1 MTPEQITMRDEIM
14 EQYDHA
20 DLKWPGY
27 RERTTGAEV
36 LLRCAA
42 AEVVFAR
49 SRHPGVT
56 KWRNQL
62 PVESQGSLVGDYFK
76 SLRTGTIREF
86 SARLDGIKD
95 AEERRQFITIM
106 NARNTFIEDHE
117 WITSVEEAMY
127 AIAGAQS

>member
-1 MTPEQITMRDEIM
+1 M
-14 EQYDHA
+14 
-20 DLKWPGY
+20 
-27 RERTTGAEV
+27 

-49 SRHPGVT
+49 SWHPGVT

-76 SLRTGTIREF
+76 ALRTGTSREF
-86 SARLDGIKD
+86 NDRLDGIKD

-106 NARNTFIEDHE
+106 NARNTFLEDHE
-117 WITSVEEAMY
+117 WMTSVEEAMY
-127 AIAGAQS
+127 AIAGVQS